1 MHMVGNALGGEDG
14 GGGGLFAVL
23 RSVPPDD
30 DNNGGGSCAD
40 LWSGHSFVGAT
51 IIIVVT
57 CVIFLPE
64 QPANAKAGRAYWN
77 FLAPSRRFG
86 RL

>member
-51 IIIVVT
+51 IILVVT
-57 CVIFLPE
+57 CVIILTNRKCQSGPYILELPCAVLE
-64 QPANAKAGRAYWN
+64 ALR
-77 FLAPSRRFG
+77 
-86 RL
+86 